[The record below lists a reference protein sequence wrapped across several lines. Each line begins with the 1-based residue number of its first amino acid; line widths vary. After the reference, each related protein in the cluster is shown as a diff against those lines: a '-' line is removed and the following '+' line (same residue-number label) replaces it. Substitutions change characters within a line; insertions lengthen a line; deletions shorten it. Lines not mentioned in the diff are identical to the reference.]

1 MTDAGNPRGPMPRI
15 LVLHGPNLGALGT
28 REPDV
33 YGRVSLE
40 TINRGLE
47 GLAKELGCELECRQ
61 TNHEG
66 VLIDALHNARATAS
80 GVVLNPGGLTHT
92 SVALRDAVA
101 AAGLPVVEVH
111 VTNPAAREPFR
122 HVSMIS
128 GAALGVVQGF
138 GADSYGL
145 ALRALVGVL
154 QRARA

>member
-1 MTDAGNPRGPMPRI
+1 MTDAGHKRGSMPRI

-40 TINRGLE
+40 TIDRGLQ
-47 GLAKELGCELECRQ
+47 GLAGELGCEVECRQ

-66 VLIDALHNARATAS
+66 VLIDALHNARAVAN
-80 GVVLNPGGLTHT
+80 GVLLNPGGLTHT

-122 HVSMIS
+122 HASMIS